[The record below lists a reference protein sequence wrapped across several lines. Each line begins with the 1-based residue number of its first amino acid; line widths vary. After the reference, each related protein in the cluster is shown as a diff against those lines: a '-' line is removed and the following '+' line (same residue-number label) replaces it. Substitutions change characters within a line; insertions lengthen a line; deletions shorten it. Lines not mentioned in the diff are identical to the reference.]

1 MTKKL
6 THRREIQGLRALAVL
21 AVITNHLFADFL
33 PGGFLG
39 VDIFFVLS
47 GYLITGQLVELSTNG
62 QLGRNLL
69 NFYSRRMRRI
79 LPSALLVIWVSV
91 GLAFRYLG
99 PVIGNETL
107 RDGRWSTLF
116 IANSHFNSLKVDY
129 FGQGV
134 SSPLLQH
141 YWSLAVEEQ
150 FYIVWPIV
158 LLLFVLLSKTHS
170 KKILSTFLS
179 AIAVFSFSSI
189 FELEK
194 TLTYFAT
201 QTRIWELSIGA
212 LIAILGARAWQ
223 QFLQWVAFLILLA
236 SLFLVGS
243 TNQVPGPIIAPALIA
258 VVVLLNVSNAN
269 LQFLLGNRLMHYV
282 GDLSFVLYLW
292 HWPVIELHRQ
302 LANTPLSTGV
312 LISLLVITFIL
323 AIITHHF
330 FENPIRFNK
339 YLVLHPGV
347 TVISGT
353 IAITMSVLA
362 SYLLVKGSS

>member
-1 MTKKL
+1 
-6 THRREIQGLRALAVL
+6 
-21 AVITNHLFADFL
+21 
-33 PGGFLG
+33 
-39 VDIFFVLS
+39 
-47 GYLITGQLVELSTNG
+47 
-62 QLGRNLL
+62 
-69 NFYSRRMRRI
+69 MRRI

-91 GLAFRYLG
+91 GLAFKYLG

-150 FYIVWPIV
+150 FYIVWPIA
-158 LLLFVLLSKTHS
+158 LLLFVLLSKPHS
-170 KKILSTFLS
+170 KRILLTLLS

-189 FELEK
+189 FIIER

-212 LIAILGARAWQ
+212 LVAIIGAKVWPQ
-223 QFLQWVAFLILLA
+223 ILQWVAFLIILA
-236 SLFLVGS
+236 SLFFVGS
-243 TNQVPGPIIAPALIA
+243 ADQVPGLKVVPALLA
-258 VVVLLNVSNAN
+258 VAVLLNVSNTHLN
-269 LQFLLGNRLMHYV
+269 FILGNRVMHYI

-302 LANTPLSTGV
+302 LAVSPLSTSD
-312 LISLLVITFIL
+312 LISLLVITFLL
-323 AIITHHF
+323 AITTHHL

-339 YLVLHPGV
+339 YLVQHPGV

-353 IAITMSVLA
+353 LAITLSVLA
-362 SYLLVKGSS
+362 SYLLVKG

>member
-1 MTKKL
+1 MTVKL
-6 THRREIQGLRALAVL
+6 SHRREIQGLRALAVL
-21 AVITNHLFADFL
+21 AVITNHLFADIL

-47 GYLITGQLVELSTNG
+47 GYLITGQLLEFSAVG
-62 QLGRNLL
+62 HLGRNLL
-69 NFYSRRMRRI
+69 NFYARRIRRI
-79 LPSALLVIWVSV
+79 LPSALLVIWVSI
-91 GLAFRYLG
+91 GLAFKYLG

-129 FGQGV
+129 FGQGS

-150 FYIVWPIV
+150 FYIVWPIA
-158 LLLFVLLSKTHS
+158 LLLLVLLSKTHS
-170 KKILSTFLS
+170 KKILLTLLS
-179 AIAVFSFSSI
+179 AIALFSFSSI
-189 FELEK
+189 FIIEK

-212 LIAILGARAWQ
+212 LIAIIGARAWPNI
-223 QFLQWVAFLILLA
+223 LQWVAFIIILA
-236 SLFLVGS
+236 SLFFVGPAD
-243 TNQVPGPIIAPALIA
+243 QVPGLKVIPALLA
-258 VVVLLNVSNAN
+258 VVALLTVSNAR
-269 LQFLLGNRLMHYV
+269 LQFILSNRVMHYI

-302 LANTPLSTGV
+302 LAVSPLSTSDS
-312 LISLLVITFIL
+312 ISLLVITFLL
-323 AIITHHF
+323 AITTHHL

-339 YLVLHPGV
+339 YLVQHPGV
-347 TVISGT
+347 TVISGNL
-353 IAITMSVLA
+353 AITLNVLA
-362 SYLLVKGSS
+362 SYLLVKG

>member
-1 MTKKL
+1 MTTKL
-6 THRREIQGLRALAVL
+6 SHRREIQGLRALAVL

-47 GYLITGQLVELSTNG
+47 GYLITGQVVELSSNG
-62 QLGRNLL
+62 QFGRNLL
-69 NFYSRRMRRI
+69 NFYARRIRRI
-79 LPSALLVIWVSV
+79 LPTALLVIWVSV
-91 GLAFRYLG
+91 GLAFKYLG

-150 FYIVWPIV
+150 FYIVWPFA

-170 KKILSTFLS
+170 KKILLTLLS

-189 FELEK
+189 FVLEK

-212 LIAILGARAWQ
+212 LITIIGAKAWPQ
-223 QFLQWVAFLILLA
+223 ILQWVAFLIILA
-236 SLFLVGS
+236 SLFFVGS
-243 TNQVPGPIIAPALIA
+243 TDQVPGLKVIPALLA
-258 VVVLLNVSNAN
+258 VAVLLTVSNTH
-269 LQFLLGNRLMHYV
+269 LKFILGNRVMHYI

-302 LANTPLSTGV
+302 IANTPLSTGD

-339 YLVLHPGV
+339 YLVQHSGV

-353 IAITMSVLA
+353 TAITLSVLV
-362 SYLLVKGSS
+362 SYLFVKG

>member
-1 MTKKL
+1 MKAKL
-6 THRREIQGLRALAVL
+6 SHRCEIQGLRALAVL
-21 AVITNHLFADFL
+21 AVITNHLFADFM

-47 GYLITGQLVELSTNG
+47 GYLITGQLVELSSNR

-79 LPSALLVIWVSV
+79 LPSALLVIWVTV

-107 RDGRWSTLF
+107 QDGRWSTLF
-116 IANSHFNSLKVDY
+116 FANTHFNSLKVDY
-129 FGQGV
+129 FGQGA

-150 FYIVWPIV
+150 FYIVWPIALLLLV
-158 LLLFVLLSKTHS
+158 LLFKTHS
-170 KKILSTFLS
+170 KRILLTLLS

-189 FELEK
+189 FMIER

-212 LIAILGARAWQ
+212 LIAFIGAKALPHI
-223 QFLQWVAFLILLA
+223 LQWVAFLIILA
-236 SLFLVGS
+236 SLFFVGS
-243 TNQVPGPIIAPALIA
+243 TDQVPGLKIIPALLA
-258 VVVLLNVSNAN
+258 VVALLDVSNAH
-269 LQFLLGNRLMHYV
+269 LKFILGNRLMHYI

-302 LANTPLSTGV
+302 LAVSPLSTSD
-312 LISLLVITFIL
+312 LISLLVITFLL
-323 AIITHHF
+323 AITTHHL

-339 YLVLHPGV
+339 YLAQHPGV

-353 IAITMSVLA
+353 IAITLSVLA
-362 SYLLVKGSS
+362 SYLFVKG